1 MTRLFFISI
10 LLLLTSSIPSQAAT
24 AAADDD
30 FSSQTAGPEE
40 SAAVNEVRWYQV
52 ELLIYKQ
59 KSVST
64 EINEVWPKD
73 ITLSYPD
80 NWDTLKTPAEYEA
93 LYQKKSVVNTPFILL
108 DSKQFQFSKT
118 EKKLQLNR
126 NEILFHGAWRQ
137 SLTQNLDQ
145 KAENPQT
152 PILIHGGNTFDDHME
167 LEGSITLSLQRYL
180 HVDINLWLT
189 RFVPVTANPV
199 TPATPAVTPAPVTDG
214 AAASTP
220 APVALTWPELPA
232 FPLLKQMSSSTTI
245 TTPAANTTAQDTN
258 ATTPATAPAVVA
270 AEKKSQVDE
279 IALNKQSR
287 RMRSYETHYID
298 HPKFG
303 ILIRMTPLD
312 TNTMLPIPPK
322 N

>member
-1 MTRLFFISI
+1 MTRLFFVSI
-10 LLLLTSSIPSQAAT
+10 LLLLMSSIPSQAAT
-24 AAADDD
+24 AASDDD

-40 SAAVNEVRWYQV
+40 SAVNEVRWYQV

-64 EINEVWPKD
+64 EINEIWPKD

-80 NWDTLKTPAEYEA
+80 NWDTLKTPSEYEE

-108 DSKQFQFSKT
+108 DKKQFQFSGV
-118 EKKLQLNR
+118 EKKLQANR

-180 HVDINLWLT
+180 HVDTNLWLT
-189 RFVPVTANPV
+189 RFVPVKVSPA
-199 TPATPAVTPAPVTDG
+199 TPATPAVTPAPVADG
-214 AAASTP
+214 AAASIPPP
-220 APVALTWPELPA
+220 ALNWPELPA
-232 FPLLKQMSSSTTI
+232 FPLLKPMNSSTTTATI
-245 TTPAANTTAQDTN
+245 AVTTTAQDTS
-258 ATTPATAPAVVA
+258 AAKPTETPVV
-270 AEKKSQVDE
+270 EKKFQVDE